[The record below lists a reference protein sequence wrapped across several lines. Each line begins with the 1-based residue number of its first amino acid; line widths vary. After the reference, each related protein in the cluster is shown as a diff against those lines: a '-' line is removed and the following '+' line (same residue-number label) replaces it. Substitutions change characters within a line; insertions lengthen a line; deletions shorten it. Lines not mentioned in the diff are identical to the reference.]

1 MEKAEEYYK
10 AFVTSN
16 NIVSEFN
23 IPAEHS
29 MVCYIAGCISI
40 TMFMLDRPNYD
51 RKKIH
56 TLGLFILTTFTRKS
70 ILQ

>member
-29 MVCYIAGCISI
+29 MVCYIYSW
-40 TMFMLDRPNYD
+40 MLDDHYVYAR
-51 RKKIH
+51 
-56 TLGLFILTTFTRKS
+56 
-70 ILQ
+70 